1 VILAVTGG
9 TGFVGG
15 HLLALATA
23 QGHTLRALTRR
34 PQPPLP
40 GVEWIPG
47 DLANPAALCTGAD
60 AVIHIAGTIT
70 AASRAAF
77 DAGNVAGTAS
87 IIAAARAAGV
97 RRFVHVS
104 SLAAREP
111 GRSDYGASKAAAEAI
126 VTASGLDWAIVRPP
140 GVYGPGDRET
150 LPVFQMVARGIAVLP
165 GDGRFSLIEVGDL
178 SAALLALAVSDTGG
192 IAEIDDGHGAYSH
205 ADLARAIGVA
215 VGRAPV
221 LLRLPLTVLRTTATI
236 ETALARLQKRG
247 PRMTHD
253 RARYL
258 AHPDW
263 VAATGHGLPATL
275 WQPSTRLPEGLA
287 RAVAW
292 YRAKDWLAPARL

>member
-1 VILAVTGG
+1 MILAVTGG

-23 QGHTLRALTRR
+23 QGHTVRALTRR
-34 PQPPLP
+34 PQSPLP
-40 GVEWIPG
+40 GVDWIAG
-47 DLANPAALCTGAD
+47 DLATPGSLCDGVD
-60 AVIHIAGTIT
+60 SVIHIAGTIT
-70 AASRAAF
+70 ATTRAGF

-87 IIAAARAAGV
+87 IVAAAHAAGV

-111 GRSDYGASKAAAEAI
+111 SLSDYGASKAAAEAL
-126 VTASGLDWAIVRPP
+126 VAVSGLDAAIIRPP

-150 LPVFQMVARGIAVLP
+150 LPVFQIIARGWAILP
-165 GDGRFSLIEVGDL
+165 GDGRFSLIDVDDL
-178 SAALLALAVSDTGG
+178 AGALLALAASDWTGT
-192 IAEIDDGHGAYSH
+192 AEIDDGDGAYIH

-215 VGRAPV
+215 VGRTPW
-221 LLRLPLTVLRTTATI
+221 LIRLPLGVLRATATV
-236 ETALARLQKRG
+236 ETALARLAKRH

-263 VAATGHGLPATL
+263 VTATDRALPASL
-275 WQPSTRLPEGLA
+275 WQPTTDLATGLA
-287 RAVAW
+287 RTVAW
-292 YRAKDWLAPARL
+292 YRTHGWLSAARL